1 MFMQAGGSRTV
12 MIPYNIP
19 EARLKELLPE
29 INGVL
34 LTGGVLDLKNNETGE
49 MHPYYKT
56 AKLIFE
62 YAK

>member
-1 MFMQAGGSRTV
+1 MQAGGSRTV

-19 EARLKELLPE
+19 EADLMELLPE

-34 LTGGVLDLKNNETGE
+34 LTGGVIDLKDKKTGK

-56 AKLIFE
+56 AKRIFE
-62 YAK
+62 YA